1 MEQNFKRSIL
11 AKKYHS
17 LDVYECP
24 IEVVSA
30 LAQKVTTDVTVEN
43 FTPNRRCD
51 EWFETKQSLYPGANI
66 ENYKFRDV
74 TFDVTLS
81 NAEFINHMDFWDGNG
96 VFAVFT
102 EKSPIPFKASELEEP
117 SRYRALDN
125 FGLILV
131 IALDGPSGGGW
142 SSFVSPN
149 SELIDMAVKILKCG

>member
-11 AKKYHS
+11 SPKYHS
-17 LDVYECP
+17 LDVYDCP

-30 LAQKVTTDVTVEN
+30 LADAVTADVTVEN
-43 FTPNRRCD
+43 FTPNRHSD
-51 EWFETKQSLYPGANI
+51 EWFETKQSLYPGADI

-81 NAEFINHMDFWDGNG
+81 NAEFIKHMTFWDGHG

-102 EKSPIPFKASELEEP
+102 ERTPIPFRASELEEP

-131 IALDGPSGGGW
+131 IALGGPSSSGW

-149 SELIDMAVKILKCG
+149 SELIDIAEKMIKK